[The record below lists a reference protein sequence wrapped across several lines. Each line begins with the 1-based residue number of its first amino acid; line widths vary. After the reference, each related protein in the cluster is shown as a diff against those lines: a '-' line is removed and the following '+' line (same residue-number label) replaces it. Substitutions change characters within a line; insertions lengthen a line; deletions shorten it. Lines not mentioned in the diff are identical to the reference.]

1 MRVLFLTWD
10 GPQQSYLES
19 LFFPIFAG
27 LRPRGIDV
35 RVLQLTWGN
44 PEQLAAVHAAAT
56 QLELSLTTRRVP
68 SSLRRLALPAAIAY
82 GAGAALQQVAA
93 QQIDALFPRSLIP
106 MTMALGATRLRPEL
120 SLLFDADGFMADE
133 RLDFGGW
140 RADGVSY
147 RALRAV
153 EAEGVRRARAV
164 ICRTEHARGI
174 LARRSRLAGS
184 EAKIFVA
191 PNPKD
196 STLFAPQTAAERQRT
211 RAQYGIAAGAPWV
224 VYVGSIGPQYCP
236 ELMLDACSRIHERRP
251 DARFSLFTFHAA
263 ELERRLR
270 SRPALAAALSLG
282 QLQPAEVP
290 RVLAAADLGL
300 APRQPH
306 FSQLGISPIK
316 VGEYLLCGTPVVAS
330 RVGDLPQQLAQT
342 GAALLVDPDDAGAPA
357 EVARW
362 FVEQV
367 LPARDTLRAEARA
380 LGLRWFDLKTAVDTY
395 ERALR
400 YGAAPE
406 AP

>member
-1 MRVLFLTWD
+1 
-10 GPQQSYLES
+10 
-19 LFFPIFAG
+19 
-27 LRPRGIDV
+27 
-35 RVLQLTWGN
+35 
-44 PEQLAAVHAAAT
+44 
-56 QLELSLTTRRVP
+56 
-68 SSLRRLALPAAIAY
+68 
-82 GAGAALQQVAA
+82 
-93 QQIDALFPRSLIP
+93 
-106 MTMALGATRLRPEL
+106 
-120 SLLFDADGFMADE
+120 MADE

-184 EAKIFVA
+184 EEKIFVA

-196 STLFAPQTAAERQRT
+196 STLFAPQTSAERERT
-211 RAQYGIAAGAPWV
+211 RAQYGISTGAPWV

-330 RVGDLPQQLAQT
+330 RVGDLPPKQAPRCWWTRTPLARPRRW
-342 GAALLVDPDDAGAPA
+342 LAGSSNKCSPVATPCAPKRG
-357 EVARW
+357 RW
-362 FVEQV
+362 
-367 LPARDTLRAEARA
+367 ACA
-380 LGLRWFDLKTAVDTY
+380 GSI
-395 ERALR
+395 
-400 YGAAPE
+400 
-406 AP
+406 

>member
-27 LRPRGIDV
+27 LRPHGIDV
-35 RVLQLTWGN
+35 RVLQLTWGR
-44 PEQLAAVHAAAT
+44 PEQLQPVHAAAT
-56 QLELSLTTRRVP
+56 QFGLSLTTRRLP
-68 SSLRRLALPAAIAY
+68 ASLRRLALPAAIAY
-82 GAGAALQQVAA
+82 GAGAALHQVSQ

-106 MTMALGATRLRPEL
+106 MTMALGVTRLRPSL
-120 SLLFDADGFMADE
+120 PLLFDADGFMADE

-153 EAEGVRRARAV
+153 EAQGVRQARAV

-184 EAKIFVA
+184 EDKIFVA

-196 STLFAPQTAAERQRT
+196 SSLFSPQTPAQRALT
-211 RAQYGIAAGAPWV
+211 RAQHGVPESAPWI

-236 ELMLDACSRIHERRP
+236 ELMLTACERIHQRRP
-251 DARFSLFTFHAA
+251 DARFSLFTFHAG
-263 ELERRLR
+263 ELERRL
-270 SRPALAAALSLG
+270 STRPSLASALKLG
-282 QLQPAEVP
+282 RLEPREVP
-290 RVLAAADLGL
+290 QVLAAADLGL

-316 VGEYLLCGTPVVAS
+316 VGEYLLCGTPVLAS
-330 RVGDLPQQLAQT
+330 RVGDLPQQLASS
-342 GAALLVDPDDAGAPA
+342 GAALLVEPDDAGAPA

-362 FVEQV
+362 FVDDV
-367 LPARDTLRAEARA
+367 LPVREALRGEARE
-380 LGLRWFDLKTAVDTY
+380 LGLRWFDLSTAVATY
-395 ERALR
+395 ERAMR
-400 YGAAPE
+400 YGTPTE
-406 AP
+406 AL